1 MLRRSAVA
9 KQRSRSGSLLGRQ
22 GSCGLP
28 FQLPTLL
35 VELRM
40 CGRIRPLTQFLGG
53 RGQRMQLQAG
63 CLVIH
68 SRIGRARLGGHTM

>member
-9 KQRSRSGSLLGRQ
+9 KQRSRSGSLMGPQ

-28 FQLPTLL
+28 YQLPALL
-35 VELRM
+35 GELRM

-53 RGQRMQLQAG
+53 RGQRMLRAG

-68 SRIGRARLGGHTM
+68 SRIGRAGPGGHTT